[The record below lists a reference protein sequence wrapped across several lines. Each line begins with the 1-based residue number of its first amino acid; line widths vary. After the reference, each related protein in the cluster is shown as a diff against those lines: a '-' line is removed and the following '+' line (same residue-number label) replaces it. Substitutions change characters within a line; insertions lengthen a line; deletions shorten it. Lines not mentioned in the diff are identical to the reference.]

1 MVLVHFTSGCAFL
14 NLFSSE
20 IIRFSFLQHQE
31 NEDLKQKL
39 EKCEA
44 EIEKT
49 RKTDELNL
57 IPFSNFTR
65 YVSFLRT

>member
-1 MVLVHFTSGCAFL
+1 
-14 NLFSSE
+14 
-20 IIRFSFLQHQE
+20 LQHQE
-31 NEDLKQKL
+31 NGDLKQKL

-65 YVSFLRT
+65 YVSFL

>member
-1 MVLVHFTSGCAFL
+1 MVYSFVHFY
-14 NLFSSE
+14 NLFASE
-20 IIRFSFLQHQE
+20 IVNFCYLQLQE

-49 RKTDELNL
+49 RKTDELML
-57 IPFSNFTR
+57 IPFSSFTR
-65 YVSFLRT
+65 YVSSF